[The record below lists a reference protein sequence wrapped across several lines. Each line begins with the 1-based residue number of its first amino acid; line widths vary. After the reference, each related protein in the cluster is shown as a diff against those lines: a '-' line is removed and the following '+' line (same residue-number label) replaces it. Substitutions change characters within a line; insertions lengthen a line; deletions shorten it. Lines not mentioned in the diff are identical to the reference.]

1 MPIFDGLDVNI
12 QSIKMGEEDAR
23 IMLTNYLN
31 NGDHHNYFDETDS
44 EFYHGDYDHDQ
55 QIPQVQSSQKTQKIL
70 KGFDLIRKIIA
81 ERG

>member
-1 MPIFDGLDVNI
+1 MPIFDGVDVNI

-31 NGDHHNYFDETDS
+31 NGGHHNYFEETDS
-44 EFYHGDYDHDQ
+44 EFYHGDYDNDQ
-55 QIPQVQSSQKTQKIL
+55 QIPHVQSSLKTQKNL